1 MKVWGGYG
9 ERAEREPITG
19 VWGRAPSGV
28 QGQSP
33 WWGVR
38 KLKAFWLLDIQRSS
52 KICTF
57 WYFGLFNAYRLT
69 ISRV

>member
-9 ERAEREPITG
+9 ERVEREPIT
-19 VWGRAPSGV
+19 GV

-33 WWGVR
+33 WWEVR
-38 KLKAFWLLDIQRSS
+38 GAKPPEAESFLLLDIQRSS

-57 WYFGLFNAYRLT
+57 WYFGLFNAYMLT